1 MIIKSTRF
9 LFERTGARMRELEKA
24 SLKHVDFVG
33 RVEGKA
39 LGTGESYCVLPSYLS
54 QVRGLKPRS
63 CKIPTRYT
71 VIAPYAGAR
80 IETIKMH
87 FF

>member
-1 MIIKSTRF
+1 
-9 LFERTGARMRELEKA
+9 MRELEKA

-54 QVRGLKPRS
+54 QVRGLKRR
-63 CKIPTRYT
+63 CGRERT
-71 VIAPYAGAR
+71 
-80 IETIKMH
+80 
-87 FF
+87 